1 MPCSGPRIRPLA
13 KSASARRAS
22 SSAVSG
28 VVRMNACTRRSTP
41 PMRSSSARTMST
53 GDSAR
58 LRKRRPASAM
68 PSQAASKL
76 PGPLP
81 ALLRD
86 VEDDAVGVLELALE
100 VLLLGVVAEVEEE
113 LAAERLDLLLRLGE
127 IIDLEAE
134 MVCADVALRIVQ
146 ARAALAEV
154 VQESEVDHAVAQVDG
169 GGEIKRLLAD
179 ALQAEHAFVELGGLL
194 QVADHHR
201 KMPQSRCHAYLLCI
215 PICRRMPRTRACS
228 GSANFS

>member
-58 LRKRRPASAM
+58 LRNRRPASAM

-113 LAAERLDLLLRLGE
+113 LAAERFDSLLRLGE
-127 IIDLEAE
+127 VVHLEAE
-134 MVCADVALRIVQ
+134 VVGADEVLGVEIG
-146 ARAALAEV
+146 RA
-154 VQESEVDHAVAQVDG
+154 S
-169 GGEIKRLLAD
+169 
-179 ALQAEHAFVELGGLL
+179 
-194 QVADHHR
+194 
-201 KMPQSRCHAYLLCI
+201 
-215 PICRRMPRTRACS
+215 
-228 GSANFS
+228 